1 VWDQNSKG
9 GGVFLSFFSAEIDLA
24 TFTGLA
30 LVGDT
35 DVVVE
40 GTVDVLLLM
49 LPVLSSAFLALSKLE
64 YAGSTGCPKASTM
77 PFSGSFAH
85 LAR

>member
-1 VWDQNSKG
+1 MWGQNSKG

-40 GTVDVLLLM
+40 GTVDVLLL

-64 YAGSTGCPKASTM
+64 YAGSTGCPNASTM